1 MERDIYKQILLKK
14 MKKLQKAKYVIYGT
28 KDVALIYYDEVIRKF
43 GEDSIAFF
51 IDGKKES
58 DYFKGKPVFKCDEI
72 VDKNVNDYKYIIGSV
87 SKIPFLSNNLKKM
100 GVKQDSIIDTINHFS
115 ADYLEENI
123 DNIQN
128 IFLYPPIESKTIL
141 EEIIKELDNYIIVSH
156 KSKQSVKIYTNF
168 NIEIALPNGYELCNE
183 KVQLSQSKEKDIV
196 LVWEAERLIDRE
208 LENVENVFCFD
219 NKFIVH
225 LGPKI
230 LTAVMTK
237 FMQTKSEEYYKELS
251 KSHFSDLIDKC
262 KNFDNAIVCG
272 GGPSLNDLDKKYGE
286 LLKNSC
292 IVVCNGFH
300 NLEKTLN
307 IIPTVYCVEDYDYL
321 SGKLREQMDRI
332 VDYVIR
338 NKVYLCVKLR
348 WVAVCCARYPQLEDL
363 IIGIDVTEHDVIPS
377 VENLLHT
384 TSDNVVTSMCAPVA
398 SGLTNNV
405 YFVGCDGVKN
415 GEWWHADKSKPEREL
430 HKYTDVF
437 LQPKYCEDIMEYIKT
452 LNLLYKRF
460 LEYGESKG
468 KKYYLLTHSTIE
480 ELEKRYFEFI
490 EDKNT

>member
-1 MERDIYKQILLKK
+1 
-14 MKKLQKAKYVIYGT
+14 
-28 KDVALIYYDEVIRKF
+28 
-43 GEDSIAFF
+43 
-51 IDGKKES
+51 
-58 DYFKGKPVFKCDEI
+58 
-72 VDKNVNDYKYIIGSV
+72 
-87 SKIPFLSNNLKKM
+87 M
-100 GVKQDSIIDTINHFS
+100 GVNQENIIDTINNFS
-115 ADYLEENI
+115 ADYLEEYI
-123 DNIQN
+123 DKIEN

-141 EEIIKELDNYIIVSH
+141 EGLIKELDNYIIISH
-156 KSKQSVKIYTNF
+156 ESNQFVKIYTNV
-168 NIEIALPNGYELCNE
+168 NIEIALPNGYQLCNE
-183 KVQLSQSKEKDIV
+183 KVQLSDSKEKDIV
-196 LVWEAERLIDRE
+196 LVWDVARLIDKE

-230 LTAVMTK
+230 LTAVMGK
-237 FMQTKSEEYYKELS
+237 FIQVKSEEYYRELS
-251 KSHFSDLIDKC
+251 KCHFNDLINKC
-262 KNFDNAIVCG
+262 KKFDNSIVCG
-272 GGPSLNDLDKKYGE
+272 GGPTLHNLDKNYGE
-286 LLKNSC
+286 LLKKSS

-307 IIPTVYCVEDYDYL
+307 IIPTAYGVEDYDYL

-348 WVAVCCARYPQLEDL
+348 WVAVCCMRYPQLEEL

-377 VENLLHT
+377 ADNLLHT

-398 SGLTNNV
+398 SSLANNI
-405 YFVGCDGVKN
+405 YFVGCDGIKN

-430 HKYTDVF
+430 HKYKDVF
-437 LQPKYCEDIMEYIKT
+437 LQPKYCEDIMEYSKT

-468 KKYYLLTHSTIE
+468 KKYFLLTHSTIE
-480 ELEKRYFEFI
+480 ELENRYI
-490 EDKNT
+490 EYSEVKSI